1 MSRVQPGPVASDTRV
16 GAPPAPSPTT
26 DVPDRDRA
34 RPWAGWARRAW
45 WLVPPLVMVV
55 LGGWLLAQPRGF
67 WYDELFTA
75 EMAPLPVGTLFDAVV
90 SGEGTISYLRDAPPS
105 YNGPYYAVAHLWLQA
120 TGLAPDETGLRLLS
134 VVAAVGAIAAFTRA
148 VGRLATRRVA
158 LAAGLVAAT
167 NPFVVQYA
175 AEARSY
181 SLALLAT
188 ALAALGLARWLDDR
202 PHALL
207 LYGVALAA
215 AGMAHWFA
223 LLVAGGF
230 AVAAVVLRRRR
241 SVPLLAVTAAATV
254 PALALVATAVANGV
268 GASGAEWISGV
279 GLSAPVRVFES
290 WSGAWTPLLV
300 ATGLAA
306 GTGLLVSGRGQR
318 RARVVAAAWV
328 ALPVAATTAAE
339 LVRPVYVD
347 RYLLP
352 ALLGLAVLVGLAACA
367 PPPLAALLLAPV
379 VSASLWATAKE
390 VRLGPKEDVRGA
402 VAAVARTHRSGQPV
416 VAAARWDALGV
427 DHYTRRDHPTLVPDV
442 VLPPARVP
450 AAPTVWVVRR
460 SRDGVKGDRVK
471 LAALDQ
477 ELAGRGMRIAEERRF
492 AGRYALVLV
501 QRWELASATR

>member
-1 MSRVQPGPVASDTRV
+1 VHPGSVAGGTGVGVHPSDAAT
-16 GAPPAPSPTT
+16 A
-26 DVPDRDRA
+26 DRA
-34 RPWAGWARRAW
+34 RPGRARPRAGWARQTW
-45 WLVPPLVMVV
+45 WLLPPLVMAV
-55 LGGWLLAQPRGF
+55 LGGWAVAQPRGF

-75 EMAPLPVGTLFDAVV
+75 EMAPLPLRTLVDAVV
-90 SGEGTISYLRDAPPS
+90 SGEGTIPYLRDAPPS
-105 YNGPYYAVAHLWLQA
+105 YNGPYYAVAHMWLRA

-134 VVAAVGAIAAFTRA
+134 LVAAVGAITAFTRA
-148 VGRLATRRVA
+148 VGRLAAPRVA
-158 LAAGLVAAT
+158 LAAGLVAAA

-188 ALAALGLARWLDDR
+188 TLVALGLARWLDDR

-215 AGMAHWFA
+215 AGLAHWFA
-223 LLVAGGF
+223 LLVAGAF

-241 SVPLLAVTAAATV
+241 AAPLLAVTAAATV
-254 PALALVATAVANGV
+254 PTLALVATAVANGV
-268 GASGAEWISGV
+268 GASGAEWIAGV
-279 GLSAPVRVFES
+279 GLSVPVRLFQS
-290 WSGAWTPLLV
+290 WSGAWPPLLV

-306 GTGLLVSGRGQR
+306 GTGLLRSGRGHQ
-318 RARVVAAAWV
+318 RARVVAAAWAAV
-328 ALPVAATTAAE
+328 PVAAVTALE

-367 PPPLAALLLAPV
+367 RRPLAALLLGAV
-379 VSASLWATAKE
+379 LSTSLWATAKE

-402 VAAVARTHRSGQPV
+402 VAAVARTHRPGQPV

-442 VLPPARVP
+442 VLPPSPVP
-450 AAPTVWVVRR
+450 VAPTVWVVRR
-460 SRDGVKGDRVK
+460 SRDGVKGDRAK
-471 LAALDQ
+471 LAALDD
-477 ELAGRGMRIAEERRF
+477 ELARRGMRIVEERRF
-492 AGRYALVLV
+492 PGRYASVLV
-501 QRWELASATR
+501 QRWEEAAPAL

>member
-1 MSRVQPGPVASDTRV
+1 
-16 GAPPAPSPTT
+16 
-26 DVPDRDRA
+26 
-34 RPWAGWARRAW
+34 
-45 WLVPPLVMVV
+45 VMAV
-55 LGGWLLAQPRGF
+55 LGGWLLARPRGF

-75 EMAPLPVGTLFDAVV
+75 EMAPLSLGRLLDAVV
-90 SGEGTISYLRDAPPS
+90 TGEGTISYLRDAPPS
-105 YNGPYYAVAHLWLQA
+105 YNGPYYAVAHLWLRV
-120 TGLAPDETGLRLLS
+120 TGFAPDEVGLRLLS

-188 ALAALGLARWLDDR
+188 ALAALGLARWLDGR

-223 LLVAGGF
+223 LLVAGAF
-230 AVAAVVLRRRR
+230 AVAAVVLRRGR
-241 SVPLLAVTAAATV
+241 VPPLLAVTAAATV

-268 GASGAEWISGV
+268 GASGAEWIADV
-279 GLSAPVRVFES
+279 GLSVPVRLFQS
-290 WSGAWTPLLV
+290 WSGAWTPLAV

-306 GTGLLVSGRGQR
+306 GTGLLLSGGRQP

-328 ALPVAATTAAE
+328 AVPVALTTALE
-339 LVRPVYVD
+339 LLRPVYVD

-352 ALLGLAVLVGLAACA
+352 ALLGLALLVGLAACA
-367 PPPLAALLLAPV
+367 PRPVAALLLGAV
-379 VSASLWATAKE
+379 VSTSLWATARE
-390 VRLGPKEDVRGA
+390 VQLGPKEDIRGA
-402 VAAVARTHRSGQPV
+402 VAAVARAHERGEPV
-416 VAAARWDALGV
+416 VAAARWDALGL
-427 DHYTRRDHPTLVPDV
+427 DHYTRRNHARLVPDV
-442 VLPPARVP
+442 VLPGAPLP
-450 AAPTVWVVRR
+450 AARTVWVVRR
-460 SRDGVKGDRVK
+460 SRDGVKGDQAK

-492 AGRYALVLV
+492 AGRYARVLV
-501 QRWELASATR
+501 QRWELASTRP